1 MTNQSSD
8 VHTGA
13 PDLSDASTYRTA
25 LAFAAAPSNADA
37 PVRLAA
43 AVRRLAH
50 VVTGTNGADADL
62 DDVAAA
68 VEALADRL
76 EPHGETSRYVQG
88 RRIGG
93 AEGVFITHPLIGAT
107 NPGAPPL
114 AVEPDGECL
123 HGHAVYGP
131 IHEGPPGFVHGG
143 VMAAAF
149 DAMVVMTAGI
159 NGLGGLTRSLAI
171 RYRKPAPLERAGST
185 TRAWWSRRPSARRSS
200 RSCCATATSC
210 APSAPAT
217 WRHGTGRASINRLVD
232 CRTGQLQVATG
243 ATGPMTEGW
252 MPALPDGGVS

>member
-1 MTNQSSD
+1 VTNQSSD

-62 DDVAAA
+62 YDVAAA

-114 AVEPDGECL
+114 AVQPDGECL

-171 RYRKPAPLERAGST
+171 RYRKPAPLNTRLDYEGVVESTAERST
-185 TRAWWSRRPSARRSS
+185 IVKVVL
-200 RSCCATATSC
+200 
-210 APSAPAT
+210 
-217 WRHGTGRASINRLVD
+217 RHGDVVCAECTGD
-232 CRTGQLQVATG
+232 VATRNRPG
-243 ATGPMTEGW
+243 VHQPFGR
-252 MPALPDGGVS
+252 LPDGAIASGDRRDRPDDGGVDAGAS